1 MTISISKIELKN
13 IVNNA
18 VVSVLE
24 NIGLLDGSKKA
35 KNGFSLSVR
44 HQPFKPPQA
53 HIFKNIGTLII

>member
-44 HQPFKPPQA
+44 HHNFNL
-53 HIFKNIGTLII
+53 HF